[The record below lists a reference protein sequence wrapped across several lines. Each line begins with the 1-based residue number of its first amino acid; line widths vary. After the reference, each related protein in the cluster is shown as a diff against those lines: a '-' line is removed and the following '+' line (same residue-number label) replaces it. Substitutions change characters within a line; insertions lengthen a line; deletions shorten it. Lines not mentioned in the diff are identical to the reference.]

1 MPLPTSIQNFVVN
14 LALSKGGP
22 LLQKGVTLAASWLFS
37 LGVNKIPGLDQ
48 YLNQQEIIGILWVL
62 IDAAYAHLPYSI
74 IKQYGKTIQAALNQS
89 GAALKVDGT
98 ALAETAA
105 ATAKVTQQVSGK

>member
-1 MPLPTSIQNFVVN
+1 MFPTSIQNFVVN

-37 LGVNKIPGLDQ
+37 HGVNKIQGLDQ

-62 IDAAYAHLPYSI
+62 IDASYAHLPYSI
-74 IKQYGKTIQAALNQS
+74 IKEYGKTIQTTLNQS
-89 GAALKVDGT
+89 GAALKVDGA
-98 ALAETAA
+98 ALAKTAA